1 MVNMTGGSRIYLT
14 LERVSPIF
22 KEMISNQ
29 KNTLKEP
36 SVSQEEFL
44 NSFEKDLLAQTDF
57 TTVELLMKQL
67 QFLGSNFDP
76 FGAEMTSECQVIM
89 DKLDLTVHL
98 QNPYLATN
106 ILLRLLDKTEERL
119 NSLKQ

>member
-1 MVNMTGGSRIYLT
+1 
-14 LERVSPIF
+14 
-22 KEMISNQ
+22 MISNQ
-29 KNTLKEP
+29 KNTIAVAEKTPE
-36 SVSQEEFL
+36 SFL
-44 NSFEKDLLAQTDF
+44 DSFEKNLASQTEF
-57 TTVELLMKQL
+57 AVVEILMKKL

-76 FGAEMTSECQVIM
+76 FGAEASLECQAIM
-89 DKLDLTVHL
+89 DTLQLTSHL

>member
-1 MVNMTGGSRIYLT
+1 
-14 LERVSPIF
+14 
-22 KEMISNQ
+22 MISNQ
-29 KNTLKEP
+29 KNTVTNPAQTHESYLI
-36 SVSQEEFL
+36 
-44 NSFEKDLLAQTDF
+44 SFEENLLNQTDF
-57 TTVELLMKQL
+57 AVVELLMKKL

-76 FGAEMTSECQVIM
+76 FGAEASLECKSIM
-89 DKLDLTVHL
+89 DTLDLTTHF